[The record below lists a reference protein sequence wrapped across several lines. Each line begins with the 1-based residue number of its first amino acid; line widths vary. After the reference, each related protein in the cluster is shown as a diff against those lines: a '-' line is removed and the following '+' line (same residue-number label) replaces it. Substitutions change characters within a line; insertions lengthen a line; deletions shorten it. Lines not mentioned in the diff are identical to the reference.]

1 MRIKRGTFIAALGLL
16 AGGLIFFSHS
26 ETIAQARLQIGGSQ
40 SNFGRGNLRGGFMP
54 DPFTQNIR
62 SGGNID
68 TSRLSLAPGCRGYV
82 TAQPDYILNYQN
94 AASFIRFFFRASQ
107 AGGPRNGRDTTLV
120 INDANGRWHCDD
132 DGGGNF
138 NPMVDIRNPPS
149 GQYDI
154 WVGTYD
160 GSGQYVA
167 GTLGITELTSQRP

>member
-1 MRIKRGTFIAALGLL
+1 MQRGTWIAALSLL
-16 AGGLIFFSHS
+16 AAGAIFFTHG

-40 SNFGRGNLRGGFMP
+40 SNFGSGALRGGFMP
-54 DPFTQNIR
+54 DPFTTNIR

-68 TSRLSLAPGCRGYV
+68 ASRLSLAPGCRGYV
-82 TAQPDYILNYQN
+82 TARPDYILNYTN
-94 AASFIRFFFRASQ
+94 AASFLRFFFRANDAS
-107 AGGPRNGRDTTLV
+107 GPRNGRDTTLV

-132 DGGGNF
+132 DTGGNF

-160 GSGQYVA
+160 GSGQYVD
-167 GTLGITELTSQRP
+167 GTLAVTELRSQRP